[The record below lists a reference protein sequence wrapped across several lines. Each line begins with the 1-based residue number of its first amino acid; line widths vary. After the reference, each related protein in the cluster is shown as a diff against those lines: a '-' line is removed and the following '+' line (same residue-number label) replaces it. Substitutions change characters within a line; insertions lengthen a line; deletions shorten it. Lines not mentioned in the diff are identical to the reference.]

1 MWRGVRGYLAGFVV
15 LVALAGCG
23 RGIMHYVQREPW
35 REQAEAACMRSG
47 TVREGPAMVR
57 ISPIEGPGMC
67 GATQPLKVTAFGVG
81 AAFGFADEGVR
92 PPGSIPGASQ
102 PRWPIASQPA
112 ASQSISSRPLP
123 PLGTQPPSSMQQP
136 RYVPSAEPRMLAPP
150 PSQDRYA
157 APPSRPAGPPMSIS
171 APGIDPYAAPPSQY
185 PYPQRP
191 AMDAPRAA
199 YPQGAPSRAA
209 PASRAPNEPDDDE
222 DDDQRIQTRPAAPA
236 PSVNRPL
243 PSLGPSRGPRVT
255 ASTPVE
261 IKPAATLAC
270 PIVSALDQWIANS
283 VQPAAHKWF
292 GQPVAEIKQISA
304 YSCRGMNGQVG
315 ARISEHAF
323 GNALD
328 IAAFVLADGQRIT
341 IKGGWQGSAEEQG
354 FLRDVQAAACDQFTT
369 VLAPGSNRYHYD
381 HIHVDLM
388 RRASGRRICQ
398 PGAVD
403 GELVAARVRKS
414 GTAMAARPF
423 EPPPTRRYDPPF
435 DSRNDPFA
443 WRGDSTRRGDVT
455 SSIGSRRKPAGD
467 VGAEDLDWVE
477 DPSPRPPIDWSTD
490 RHKVH

>member
-1 MWRGVRGYLAGFVV
+1 
-15 LVALAGCG
+15 
-23 RGIMHYVQREPW
+23 
-35 REQAEAACMRSG
+35 
-47 TVREGPAMVR
+47 
-57 ISPIEGPGMC
+57 
-67 GATQPLKVTAFGVG
+67 
-81 AAFGFADEGVR
+81 
-92 PPGSIPGASQ
+92 
-102 PRWPIASQPA
+102 
-112 ASQSISSRPLP
+112 
-123 PLGTQPPSSMQQP
+123 
-136 RYVPSAEPRMLAPP
+136 
-150 PSQDRYA
+150 
-157 APPSRPAGPPMSIS
+157 MSIS
-171 APGIDPYAAPPSQY
+171 APGIDPYAEPPRQY

-199 YPQGAPSRAA
+199 YPQGAPLRAA
-209 PASRAPNEPDDDE
+209 PTSRAPNEPDDDE

-255 ASTPVE
+255 GSTPVE

-270 PIVSALDQWIANS
+270 PIVSALDQWIATS

-328 IAAFVLADGQRIT
+328 IAAFVLADGKRIT
-341 IKGGWQGSAEEQG
+341 VKAGWQGSAEEQG
-354 FLRDVQAAACDQFTT
+354 FLRDVQGAACDQFTT

-414 GTAMAARPF
+414 GDCDGGAAVRAAA
-423 EPPPTRRYDPPF
+423 DPALR
-435 DSRNDPFA
+435 SAIRLA
-443 WRGDSTRRGDVT
+443 
-455 SSIGSRRKPAGD
+455 
-467 VGAEDLDWVE
+467 
-477 DPSPRPPIDWSTD
+477 
-490 RHKVH
+490 

>member
-1 MWRGVRGYLAGFVV
+1 ML
-15 LVALAGCG
+15 
-23 RGIMHYVQREPW
+23 
-35 REQAEAACMRSG
+35 
-47 TVREGPAMVR
+47 
-57 ISPIEGPGMC
+57 
-67 GATQPLKVTAFGVG
+67 
-81 AAFGFADEGVR
+81 
-92 PPGSIPGASQ
+92 
-102 PRWPIASQPA
+102 
-112 ASQSISSRPLP
+112 SR
-123 PLGTQPPSSMQQP
+123 
-136 RYVPSAEPRMLAPP
+136 RV
-150 PSQDRYA
+150 
-157 APPSRPAGPPMSIS
+157 
-171 APGIDPYAAPPSQY
+171 QY

-199 YPQGAPSRAA
+199 YPQSAPPRSA
-209 PASRAPNEPDDDE
+209 PMVRTPNEPDDDE
-222 DDDQRIQTRPAAPA
+222 DDDQRVQTRPAAPA

-255 ASTPVE
+255 GSATPVE

-270 PIVSALDQWIANS
+270 PIVSALDQWIAAS

-328 IAAFVLADGQRIT
+328 IAAFVLADGKRVT

-388 RRASGRRICQ
+388 RRPSGRRICQ

-403 GELVAARVRKS
+403 GELVAARARKGGPADGGPSVR
-414 GTAMAARPF
+414 AAADAALRPAVRF
-423 EPPPTRRYDPPF
+423 AQRSVRLARRPARRCHQLDTEPTQAGGRRQCGRPGLG
-435 DSRNDPFA
+435 
-443 WRGDSTRRGDVT
+443 RGPE
-455 SSIGSRRKPAGD
+455 PAP
-467 VGAEDLDWVE
+467 A
-477 DPSPRPPIDWSTD
+477 D
-490 RHKVH
+490 RLEHGPAQASLKAHSA